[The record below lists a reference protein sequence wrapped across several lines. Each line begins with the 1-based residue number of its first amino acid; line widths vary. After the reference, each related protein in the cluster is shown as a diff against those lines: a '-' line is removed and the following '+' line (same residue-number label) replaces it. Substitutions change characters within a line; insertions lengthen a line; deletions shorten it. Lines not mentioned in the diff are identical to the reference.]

1 MFPGL
6 TFEKFTIFRAM
17 LKTQLSNYK
26 RLFVGFLAIYLIRLL
41 VVFTMGIMPQD
52 AYYYLYSEHLDFSYY
67 DHPPMVAYM
76 LRFFGLFLGKSVAA
90 IKLTDFI
97 VTLLSLLAFYRL
109 ARYFLPD
116 RQAFMASLF
125 YGSTLLLTV
134 LSINTTPDVP
144 LMLFWTLALVYCY
157 KAVFENKL
165 GYWILAGF
173 LSGLAFISKYTGL
186 FLLVGLFSFLIFSKP
201 YRRFILSRQSLLFL
215 VFFIVGIFPVVY
227 WNYQNDWMSFA
238 FQTADRAESIEEFK
252 LHPELFLG
260 NLATQLMLLIPFL
273 FVGMAVILFKMIRR
287 MIRRVALPGEKQLF
301 LMVFSLPII
310 LFFFGISLVYWVK
323 LNWIMPGY
331 IAAIVLVSGFLS
343 HKLLRGQII
352 TSLVLHVLLGVQI
365 IFYPVN
371 VKSDDTWFGWEEF
384 SEQVELRMAD
394 HPDAFLFADDN
405 YKTSAVLNFYL
416 DRKIYAGNVV
426 GSNGKQFSLL
436 DPDLAHLDGSDAI
449 FIDTDKRFKHL
460 EKSGEIPE
468 KLMPYFEE
476 VVELDPI
483 LVGKEGKEP
492 LRKFLVYKCYGYR
505 QVVNVQEQKK

>member
-1 MFPGL
+1 M
-6 TFEKFTIFRAM
+6 
-17 LKTQLSNYK
+17 
-26 RLFVGFLAIYLIRLL
+26 
-41 VVFTMGIMPQD
+41 
-52 AYYYLYSEHLDFSYY
+52 
-67 DHPPMVAYM
+67 
-76 LRFFGLFLGKSVAA
+76 
-90 IKLTDFI
+90 
-97 VTLLSLLAFYRL
+97 
-109 ARYFLPD
+109 
-116 RQAFMASLF
+116 
-125 YGSTLLLTV
+125 
-134 LSINTTPDVP
+134 
-144 LMLFWTLALVYCY
+144 
-157 KAVFENKL
+157 
-165 GYWILAGF
+165 
-173 LSGLAFISKYTGL
+173 
-186 FLLVGLFSFLIFSKP
+186 
-201 YRRFILSRQSLLFL
+201 
-215 VFFIVGIFPVVY
+215 
-227 WNYQNDWMSFA
+227 
-238 FQTADRAESIEEFK
+238 
-252 LHPELFLG
+252 G

-273 FVGMAVILFKMIRR
+273 FVGMVVIVFKMVRKVFQKR
-287 MIRRVALPGEKQLF
+287 ALPNEKHLF

-310 LFFFGISLVYWVK
+310 LFFFGVSLIYWVK

-331 IAAIVLVSGFLS
+331 IAAIVLVSGFLN

-384 SEQVELRMAD
+384 SEQVELRMAE
-394 HPDAFLFADDN
+394 HPDSFLFADDN

-505 QVVNVQEQKK
+505 QVANVEEQKK